1 MTRWEKAVFE
11 PPEYGLGLARDQ
23 LAGQEVWGHS
33 GDITGFHA
41 DLWYL
46 PNTGVTV
53 TALINYQA
61 GGESPNK
68 DRLAEQLIN
77 EVRTLRP

>member
-1 MTRWEKAVFE
+1 MTEWVKAIYK
-11 PPEYGLGLARDQ
+11 PPEYGLGLAHDK
-23 LAGQEVWGHS
+23 LAGQDVWGHS

-53 TALINYQA
+53 TALLNYQA
-61 GGESPNK
+61 GAESQDK
-68 DRLAEQLIN
+68 SRLAEQLIKDMGA
-77 EVRTLRP
+77 R